1 MSPSVTEN
9 ELVAILAGGT
19 GCKKCQKKVTD
30 TGQSEKL
37 NKVIVVRKISIVVK

>member
-1 MSPSVTEN
+1 MQKMS
-9 ELVAILAGGT
+9 
-19 GCKKCQKKVTD
+19 KKVTD